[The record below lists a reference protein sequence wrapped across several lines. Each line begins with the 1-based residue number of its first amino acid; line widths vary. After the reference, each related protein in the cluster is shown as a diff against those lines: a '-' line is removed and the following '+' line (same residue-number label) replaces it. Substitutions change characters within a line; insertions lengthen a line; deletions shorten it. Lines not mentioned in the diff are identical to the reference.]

1 MPTPDSLY
9 TVIISDQLGGNPP
22 NKEFICYKKGNY
34 SPMGNSPGTHWSRSW
49 HYCKY
54 AKTSFVCSF
63 DLTQTWIFIN
73 QWCFWFYKSTSWGM
87 LGFSRLE
94 TGCFTNKQPPDLSHF
109 WSAQNDMFT
118 SPASPRS
125 SWVDPFGKKKHRGA
139 GSWYTIYHLPVV
151 KGVSEETPLLINKPM
166 GNLCFHVAS
175 RQSWKLNRS
184 TLQHLH
190 EKGICFAQTL
200 TNYLLV

>member
-1 MPTPDSLY
+1 MTCSQA
-9 TVIISDQLGGNPP
+9 QLHQGQA
-22 NKEFICYKKGNY
+22 ELILL
-34 SPMGNSPGTHWSRSW
+34 
-49 HYCKY
+49 
-54 AKTSFVCSF
+54 V
-63 DLTQTWIFIN
+63 
-73 QWCFWFYKSTSWGM
+73 
-87 LGFSRLE
+87 
-94 TGCFTNKQPPDLSHF
+94 
-109 WSAQNDMFT
+109 
-118 SPASPRS
+118 
-125 SWVDPFGKKKHRGA
+125 KKKHRGA